1 MAINYN
7 PRTVTDGL
15 VLALDAGN
23 IKAYDKYENLIN
35 NSSSTAA
42 WVVGTFTT
50 ENTYSILGLN
60 TVRVTNL
67 SADGDSPYLSAALIT
82 IPGMYTVSHFI
93 DTVNSTCTSLILY
106 IFGSTVNG
114 NSYASSTFTL
124 STKTFDTVTYSGTSW
139 SNGSTNV
146 EDYGNGIYR
155 ISITA
160 QISLAS
166 TATRAYV
173 VPSPA
178 NTSYALIAGSQ
189 YERGSSATDY
199 YATSGTAKIRGT
211 VWTDL
216 SNNDN
221 TGTLTNGPTYSSENG
236 GCIIFDGTNDEVTF
250 SSTSLNL
257 FPVSFSFW
265 ATPGGEVINKYV
277 ASSLNGYRVAFTTGG
292 VSAYYFSSGS
302 NYTNNYDTFYGSA
315 SAGIFYHVVVTV
327 DNSGIKFYINSQL
340 VGSNVWVGVPGVVN
354 RSPTKL

>member
-189 YERGSSATDY
+189 YERGSSA
-199 YATSGTAKIRGT
+199 IT
-211 VWTDL
+211 V
-216 SNNDN
+216 
-221 TGTLTNGPTYSSENG
+221 
-236 GCIIFDGTNDEVTF
+236 
-250 SSTSLNL
+250 
-257 FPVSFSFW
+257 
-265 ATPGGEVINKYV
+265 
-277 ASSLNGYRVAFTTGG
+277 FT
-292 VSAYYFSSGS
+292 VC
-302 NYTNNYDTFYGSA
+302 
-315 SAGIFYHVVVTV
+315 
-327 DNSGIKFYINSQL
+327 K
-340 VGSNVWVGVPGVVN
+340 
-354 RSPTKL
+354 